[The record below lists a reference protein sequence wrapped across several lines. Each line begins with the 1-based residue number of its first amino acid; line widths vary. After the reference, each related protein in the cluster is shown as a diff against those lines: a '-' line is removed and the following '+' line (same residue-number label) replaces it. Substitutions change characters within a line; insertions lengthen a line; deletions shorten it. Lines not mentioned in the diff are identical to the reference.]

1 MIDFFIKRPI
11 FSAVCS
17 MVILLCGIVCIPVM
31 PVAQYPDISP
41 PRVGVT
47 ANYTGASAQVVEN
60 SVTSLLEQQINGATG
75 IKYISSTSGNDGT
88 ATVNVT
94 FDLERDIDLAAV
106 DIQTRLAAVNGRLPD
121 EVKKTGVNINKAS
134 TAFVM
139 AIGMISPDGRYD
151 SQFLSNYS
159 DLYIRDALKR
169 VPGVGDCQIFG
180 ERKYSMRIWLDPAK
194 LSRRKL
200 TPSDVVRAVSEQ
212 NIQTA
217 AGQIGQAPTPSSQKY
232 QISVRA
238 RSRLNNPEEF
248 AEIIVKTGQDG
259 TLVRV
264 KDVGRVELG
273 AEDYQSRV
281 RYLNREAVGMGIFQ
295 RPGSNSIQVAEG
307 VRKEME
313 RLAHHFPPGMEY
325 DIAFDTTLAVK
336 ESIREVLLTLAQA
349 IALVVLVIF
358 VFLQNWR
365 STLIPAITIPVSLV
379 GTFAFLHVLG
389 FSINTLTL
397 FGITLATGLVVD
409 DAIVVLENISR
420 FMEAKRLSAPKAAS
434 AAMAEVTGA
443 VIAISLVLAAVFI
456 PVAFFPGTTGR
467 LYKQFALTIAMSVA
481 ISTFIALTLTPALA
495 ALWLKPTGAKH
506 KPDDSHQDD
515 AGGKG
520 KELDTGYG
528 AVCAEGGYAQSH
540 AVAPEHE
547 LLEIHTPE
555 PSRFLPFALFNKSFE
570 MLTKAYRHTLYW
582 TLKLKAVTLLLFLA
596 MMAATWWLYK
606 TVPSSFIPNEDL
618 GYFITIIQSPE
629 GVALNYT
636 EDVLKRVEKELDKIP
651 EIDGSFGIA
660 GFGFSGNNPGN
671 GIIFSNLKEWKERNG
686 PGQDLD
692 GIVARLRGPLSQ
704 ITDATVVPFNPPA
717 IEGLGSFGGFV
728 FELQD
733 LRGLDFAVL
742 DQATQALCRE
752 ANQSKMLAGVFSSY
766 KANSPQLLVN
776 VDRNKAKALGV
787 NLGDV
792 FDTLGTL
799 LGSSYVNDFDM
810 GTRIYRVYVQADQ
823 EYRANPA
830 SMSQYYVRSQSGDMI
845 PLSSLITVTKT
856 TSPQN
861 ISHYN
866 LFRST
871 EINGA
876 AAPGYSSGTAMKEM
890 ERIAAK
896 VLPLGM
902 GYEWS
907 GISQEEMESGTK
919 TVLIFSLGLLFV
931 FLVLAAQYESFAD
944 PLIILFAV
952 PLAMLGALLAQ
963 WMRGL
968 QNDVFCQIGLVMLIG
983 LASKNA
989 ILIVEFANQL
999 KRNLGL
1005 SAEEAVKRAAE
1016 IRLRPILMTSLAF
1029 IMGILPLVFATGAGA
1044 GSRHSLG
1051 TAVCGGMIVSTVLSV
1066 YMVPVIY
1073 VLVSSIRDRL
1083 LGRGKKRPSPQPAGT
1098 TAPSENE
1105 SV

>member
-11 FSAVCS
+11 FSSVCS

-194 LSRRKL
+194 LSRRQL
-200 TPSDVVRAVSEQ
+200 TPADVVHAVSEQ

-217 AGQIGQAPTPSSQKY
+217 AGQIGQAPAPSSQKY

-238 RSRLNNPEEF
+238 QSRLKNPEEF

-259 TLVRV
+259 TLIRV

-281 RYLNREAVGMGIFQ
+281 RYRNREAVGMGIFQ

-313 RLAHHFPPGMEY
+313 RLSHHFPPGMEY

-397 FGITLATGLVVD
+397 FGVTLATGLVVD

-467 LYKQFALTIAMSVA
+467 LYKQFALTIATSVA

-495 ALWLKPTGAKH
+495 ALWLKTTRAKH
-506 KPDDSHQDD
+506 KPGDVHEED
-515 AGGKG
+515 AEGNGKG
-520 KELDTGYG
+520 LDTGKG
-528 AVCAEGGYAQSH
+528 AVSGEGYGQSH
-540 AVAPEHE
+540 AGAQEHE
-547 LLEIHTPE
+547 LLENHTPE
-555 PSRFLPFALFNKSFE
+555 PSRFLPFALFNKSFAL
-570 MLTKAYRHTLYW
+570 LTKAYRHTLYW
-582 TLKLKAVTLLLFLA
+582 TLKLKAVTLLLFLG

-671 GIIFSNLKEWKERNG
+671 GIIFSNLKEWKERKG

-823 EYRANPA
+823 QYRANPA

-1051 TAVCGGMIVSTVLSV
+1051 TAVCGGMILSTVLSV

-1073 VLVSSIRDRL
+1073 VLVSSIRDQM
-1083 LGRGKKRPSPQPAGT
+1083 LGRGKKRPPRQPAEIP
-1098 TAPSENE
+1098 APADKE

>member
-17 MVILLCGIVCIPVM
+17 MVILLCGAVCIPIM
-31 PVAQYPDISP
+31 PVAEYPDIAP
-41 PRVGVT
+41 PRIGVT
-47 ANYTGASAQVVEN
+47 TIYTGASAQVVEN
-60 SVTSLLEQQINGATG
+60 SVTSLIEQQINGATG
-75 IKYISSTSGNDGT
+75 IKYISSTSGNDGNS
-88 ATVNVT
+88 TVNVT

-106 DIQTRLAAVNGRLPD
+106 DIQTRLAGVNGRLPD
-121 EVKKTGVNINKAS
+121 EVKKTGININKAS

-139 AIGMISPDGRYD
+139 AIGMISPDNRYD
-151 SQFLSNYS
+151 SQFLSNYA

-180 ERKYSMRIWLDPAK
+180 ERKYSMRIWLNPEK
-194 LSRRKL
+194 LARLGL
-200 TPSDVVRAVSEQ
+200 TPGDVVRAVSEQ

-217 AGQIGQAPTPSSQKY
+217 AGQIGQAPSSSSQRY

-238 RSRLNNPEEF
+238 QSRLKTAADF
-248 AEIIVKTGQDG
+248 ADIIVKTGPDG

-281 RYLNREAVGMGIFQ
+281 RYRNKEAVGMGIFQ
-295 RPGSNSIQVAEG
+295 RPGSNSIKVAEG
-307 VRKEME
+307 VRKEMQ
-313 RLAHHFPPGMEY
+313 RLAPYFPPGMTY

-336 ESIREVLLTLAQA
+336 ESIREVLVTLAQA
-349 IALVVLVIF
+349 IGLVVLVIF

-365 STLIPAITIPVSLV
+365 STLIPAITIPVSLI
-379 GTFAFLHVLG
+379 GTFAFMHVLG
-389 FSINTLTL
+389 FSINTLSL

-420 FMEAKRLSAPKAAS
+420 FIEAKRLSAPKAAS

-481 ISTFIALTLTPALA
+481 ISTFNALTLTPALA
-495 ALWLKPTGAKH
+495 ALWLKGGRKGSSADATEAGANDEHANTNTQK
-506 KPDDSHQDD
+506 SAD
-515 AGGKG
+515 A
-520 KELDTGYG
+520 
-528 AVCAEGGYAQSH
+528 
-540 AVAPEHE
+540 
-547 LLEIHTPE
+547 LLEETHHHAGSKFFLFAAFNRFFDAVTTTY
-555 PSRFLPFALFNKSFE
+555 SR
-570 MLTKAYRHTLYW
+570 TLGW
-582 TLKLKAVTLLLFLA
+582 ALKLKVVTLMLFVG
-596 MMAATWWLYK
+596 MMAATGWLYK

-629 GVALNYT
+629 GVSLNYT
-636 EDVLKRVEKELDKIP
+636 EDVLKRVEAELDKIP

-660 GFGFSGNNPGN
+660 GFGFNGNNPGN
-671 GIIFSNLKEWKERNG
+671 GIIFSNLKEWAHRKG
-686 PGQDLD
+686 PQQDLD
-692 GIVARLRGPLSQ
+692 GVIGRLRAPLAK

-733 LRGLDFAVL
+733 LRGSDFALL
-742 DQATQALCRE
+742 DQATQNLCRE
-752 ANQSKMLAGVFSSY
+752 ANQSKILAGVFSSY
-766 KANSPQLLVN
+766 KANSPQLVVS
-776 VDRNKAKALGV
+776 VDRNKVKALGI
-787 NLGDV
+787 NMGDV

-799 LGSSYVNDFDM
+799 LGSTYVNDFDM
-810 GTRIYRVYVQADQ
+810 GTRIYRVYVQAD
-823 EYRANPA
+823 EPFRANPSA
-830 SMSQYYVRSQSGDMI
+830 MSQFQVRSQSGQMV
-845 PLSSLITVTKT
+845 PLSSVISVTKS

-871 EINGA
+871 EINGS

-890 ERIAAK
+890 ERIAKK

-902 GYEWS
+902 SYEWS
-907 GISQEEMESGTK
+907 GISQEELESGTK
-919 TVLIFSLGLLFV
+919 TVIIFSLGLLFV
-931 FLVLAAQYESFAD
+931 FLVLAAQYESFSD
-944 PLIILFAV
+944 PLIILFSV

-963 WMRGL
+963 WARGL

-999 KRNLGL
+999 KRTGL
-1005 SAEEAVKRAAE
+1005 PAETAVKRAAE

-1051 TAVCGGMIVSTVLSV
+1051 TAVCGGMIVSTILSI

-1073 VLVSSIRDRL
+1073 VVVSQVRDQFLR
-1083 LGRGKKRPSPQPAGT
+1083 KAPAGSAAT
-1098 TAPSENE
+1098 LESADVYETAQLTAQGTEADADKC
-1105 SV
+1105 

>member
-17 MVILLCGIVCIPVM
+17 MVILLCGIVCIPIM

-194 LSRRKL
+194 LSRRQL
-200 TPSDVVRAVSEQ
+200 TPADVVRAVSEQ

-217 AGQIGQAPTPSSQKY
+217 AGQIGQAPAPSSQKY

-238 RSRLNNPEEF
+238 QSRLKNPEEF

-259 TLVRV
+259 TLIRV

-281 RYLNREAVGMGIFQ
+281 RYHNREAVGMGIFQ

-307 VRKEME
+307 VRKEMA
-313 RLAHHFPPGMEY
+313 RLSHHFPPGMEY
-325 DIAFDTTLAVK
+325 DVAFDTTLAVK

-389 FSINTLTL
+389 SSINTLTL

-467 LYKQFALTIAMSVA
+467 LYKQFALTIATSVA

-495 ALWLKPTGAKH
+495 ALWLKTKGAQH
-506 KPDDSHQDD
+506 KPEDVHEDD
-515 AGGKG
+515 AAGNG
-520 KELDTGYG
+520 KERDGGNG
-528 AVCAEGGYAQSH
+528 AASVEGHGQPRD
-540 AVAPEHE
+540 VGPEHE
-547 LLEIHTPE
+547 LLESHTPE
-555 PSRFLPFALFNKSFE
+555 PSRFLPFAVFNKSFDL
-570 MLTKAYRHTLYW
+570 LTKSYRLTLYW
-582 TLKLKAVTLLLFLA
+582 TLKLKAVTLLLFLG

-671 GIIFSNLKEWKERNG
+671 GIIFSNLKEWKERKG

-787 NLGDV
+787 NLSDV

-823 EYRANPA
+823 QYRANPA
-830 SMSQYYVRSQSGDMI
+830 SMSQYYVRTQSGDMI

-999 KRNLGL
+999 KRSLGL
-1005 SAEEAVKRAAE
+1005 K
-1016 IRLRPILMTSLAF
+1016 F
-1029 IMGILPLVFATGAGA
+1029 D
-1044 GSRHSLG
+1044 
-1051 TAVCGGMIVSTVLSV
+1051 C
-1066 YMVPVIY
+1066 VPF
-1073 VLVSSIRDRL
+1073 
-1083 LGRGKKRPSPQPAGT
+1083 
-1098 TAPSENE
+1098 
-1105 SV
+1105 

>member
-1 MIDFFIKRPI
+1 MIDFFINRPI

-17 MVILLCGIVCIPVM
+17 LVILLCGLVCIPIM
-31 PVAQYPDISP
+31 PVAQYPDIAP
-41 PRVGVT
+41 PRVQV
-47 ANYTGASAQVVEN
+47 AASYIGASGQVVEN

-75 IKYISSTSGNDGT
+75 IKYIASTSGNDGSSS
-88 ATVNVT
+88 VNVT

-121 EVKKTGVNINKAS
+121 DVKKTGVNINKS
-134 TAFVM
+134 SSAFVI
-139 AIGMISPDGRYD
+139 AVGLVSPDHRYD
-151 SQFLSNYS
+151 SQFISNYA

-169 VPGVGDCQIFG
+169 VKGVGDCQIFG
-180 ERKYSMRIWLDPAK
+180 ERKYSMRIWLDPEK
-194 LSRRKL
+194 LARRQL

-217 AGQIGQAPTPSSQKY
+217 AGQIGQAPSALAQRY

-238 RSRLNNPEEF
+238 QSRLKSPEEF
-248 AEIIVKTGQDG
+248 SEIIIKTGADG
-259 TLVRV
+259 TLIRIR
-264 KDVGRVELG
+264 DVGRVELG
-273 AEDYQSRV
+273 AEDYQTRV
-281 RYLNREAVGMGIFQ
+281 RYRNQEAVGLAILQ
-295 RPGSNSIQVAEG
+295 RPGSNSIEVAEG
-307 VRKEME
+307 VRHELA
-313 RLAHHFPPGMEY
+313 RLQPYFPPGLDYEV
-325 DIAFDTTLAVK
+325 AFDTTLAVK
-336 ESIREVLLTLAQA
+336 ESIREVLITLSQA
-349 IALVVLVIF
+349 IGLVILVIF

-365 STLIPAITIPVSLV
+365 STLIPAITIPVSLI
-379 GTFAFLHVLG
+379 GTFAFMHVLG

-420 FMEAKRLSAPKAAS
+420 FMEEKGLPAPKAAA

-481 ISTFIALTLTPALA
+481 ISTFNALTLTPALS
-495 ALWLKPTGAKH
+495 ALWLKPPKHHRADGTGD
-506 KPDDSHQDD
+506 PQQ
-515 AGGKG
+515 
-520 KELDTGYG
+520 
-528 AVCAEGGYAQSH
+528 AESKFI
-540 AVAPEHE
+540 
-547 LLEIHTPE
+547 L
-555 PSRFLPFALFNKSFE
+555 FKLFNQFFDG
-570 MLTKAYRHTLYW
+570 LTSVFARILKW
-582 TLKLKAVTLLLFLA
+582 TLRLKALTLLLFIGML
-596 MMAATWWLYK
+596 AATAWLYK

-629 GVALNYT
+629 GVSLNYT
-636 EDVLKRVEKELDKIP
+636 EGVLKEVEKELDKIP
-651 EIDGSFGIA
+651 EIQSSFGVA
-660 GFGFSGNNPGN
+660 GFGFGGNNPGN
-671 GIIFSNLKEWKERNG
+671 AIIFSNLKEWHDRKG

-692 GIVARLRGPLSQ
+692 GIIARLRGPLSQ
-704 ITDATVVPFNPPA
+704 ISDATVVPFNPPA

-733 LRGLDFAVL
+733 LRGGNSSVL
-742 DQATQALCRE
+742 DQMTQAVCKA
-752 ANQSKMLAGVFSSY
+752 ANQSHVLAGVFSSY
-766 KANSPQLLVN
+766 KANSPQLVVT

-787 NLGDV
+787 ELNDV
-792 FDTLGTL
+792 FSTLGTF
-799 LGSSYVNDFDM
+799 LGSTYVNDFDM
-810 GTRIYRVYVQADQ
+810 GTRIYRVYVQAD
-823 EYRANPA
+823 EPFRSNPA
-830 SMSQYYVRSQSGDMI
+830 NMKQYYVRSASAKMI
-845 PLSSLITVTKT
+845 PLSNLITISRT

-861 ISHYN
+861 IPHYN

-890 ERIAAK
+890 ESIASR
-896 VLPLGM
+896 VLPTGM
-902 GYEWS
+902 AFEWS
-907 GISQEEMESGTK
+907 GISKEEVESGSK
-919 TVLIFSLGLLFV
+919 TVIIFSLGILFV

-944 PLIILFAV
+944 PFIILFAV

-963 WMRGL
+963 WLRGL

-999 KRNLGL
+999 RRSGL
-1005 SAEEAVKRAAE
+1005 DAESAVRRAAE

-1029 IMGILPLVFATGAGA
+1029 IMGIIPLVFARGAGA
-1044 GSRHSLG
+1044 SSRHSLG
-1051 TAVCGGMIVSTVLSV
+1051 TAVCGGMVLSTVLSM

-1073 VLVSSIRDRL
+1073 VLVAAVKDRVM
-1083 LGRGKKRPSPQPAGT
+1083 RRT
-1098 TAPSENE
+1098 SEKVVKPE
-1105 SV
+1105 D